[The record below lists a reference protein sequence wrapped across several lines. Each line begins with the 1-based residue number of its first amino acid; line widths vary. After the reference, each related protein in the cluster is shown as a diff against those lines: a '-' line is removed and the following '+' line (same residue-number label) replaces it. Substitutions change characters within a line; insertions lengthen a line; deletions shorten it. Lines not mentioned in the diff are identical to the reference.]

1 LKKNNKK
8 ERIIKMAEK
17 VVIKIKKVNGE
28 NVIKIKGNPESKYHI
43 NLMAQKLRLGEIKP
57 TRRLKI
63 KRFFK
68 KLNRVINQLADEI
81 CNQPKAEKIKPPMM
95 AEQIQPRIYLE
106 FKE

>member
-1 LKKNNKK
+1 
-8 ERIIKMAEK
+8 MAEK

-28 NVIKIKGNPESKYHI
+28 NVIRIKGNPKSKYHI

-57 TRRLKI
+57 TKWLKV

-81 CNQPKAEKIKPPMM
+81 CNQPRAERIKPPMM

-106 FKE
+106 FKDEV